1 MIESIIVTV
10 AGEAE
15 PVAEQLRAAGMT
27 VDRVLGAVGIVTG
40 SVDSERRASLA
51 AVPGVVAVELDRP
64 VGLAPPDAEIQSLD
78 DSARLPAEPRTER
91 SGASRFDG
99 PRSR

>member
-10 AGEAE
+10 SGDAA
-15 PVAEQLRAAGMT
+15 PVAERLRAAGMT
-27 VDRVLGAVGIVTG
+27 VERVLGAGGIVTG
-40 SVDSERRASLA
+40 SIDAERRAALA

-78 DSARLPAEPRTER
+78 DGVPPPTEPE
-91 SGASRFDG
+91 A
-99 PRSR
+99 P